1 MSKLTMDIHFDF
13 ENDTSMLD
21 GILGNGGNGICK
33 ACNRRYKHHD
43 VPVPLWGYRCEGYG
57 EKYEEEGVFYF
68 NGVLC
73 GDCLLSSPSE
83 LAAKIRTRAGEIL
96 RKPNTRRKQRVEA
109 EGMIEFA
116 GELEKVGDL
125 RDLPGGIMA
134 VKIGEAYR
142 ELDNR
147 PKAGQAREVA

>member
-1 MSKLTMDIHFDF
+1 
-13 ENDTSMLD
+13 
-21 GILGNGGNGICK
+21 
-33 ACNRRYKHHD
+33 
-43 VPVPLWGYRCEGYG
+43 
-57 EKYEEEGVFYF
+57 
-68 NGVLC
+68 
-73 GDCLLSSPSE
+73 
-83 LAAKIRTRAGEIL
+83 LAAKIRILADKIL

-142 ELDNR
+142 EIDKLR
-147 PKAGQAREVA
+147 PQRTRKAA